1 MPRDYYEILGVPRS
15 ASEEEIKTA
24 HRKLVRKLH
33 PDVNKAADASAK
45 FAEVQE
51 AYDVLSD
58 GSKRKAYDQFG
69 HAGVAAGGA
78 TGGPRRGE
86 GGAGASWGEVD
97 PETFESIFGDLFG
110 GGRGGRG
117 PRGPRAAGRGDRG
130 MPPMPGEDLDVEIT
144 VPFSTAASGGTQ
156 GIGYTG
162 PDGVRESVDLK
173 IPKGFPDGGR
183 LRIKDK
189 GQAGQFGGPPGDLIV
204 TVKIA
209 PHPWFT
215 RDGLDLN
222 IEVPITF
229 VEATLGT
236 TVELPL
242 LEGTVKLKVP
252 PGTASGSK
260 LRAKGKGIVNAAGEA
275 GDYYA
280 SLKVVSDAK
289 NLDDDDRAALARLG
303 EKLPDPRAATAWGR
317 DLSRS

>member
-15 ASEEEIKTA
+15 ASDEDIKSA

-33 PDVNKAADASAK
+33 PDVNKAPDASAK

-58 GSKRKAYDQFG
+58 TAKRQAYDQYG
-69 HAGVAAGGA
+69 HAGVGPGA
-78 TGGPRRGE
+78 TGGGGRRGT
-86 GGAGASWGEVD
+86 GAGPASWGEVD
-97 PETFESIFGDLFG
+97 PESFESIFGDLFG

-117 PRGPRAAGRGDRG
+117 ARGPRAPRGDRG
-130 MPPMPGEDLDVEIT
+130 MPPMPGEDLEMEIT
-144 VPFSTAASGGTQ
+144 VPFSTAAAGGTQ

-162 PDGVRESVDLK
+162 PSGVRETVDLK

-183 LRIKDK
+183 MRIKDK
-189 GQAGQFGGPPGDLIV
+189 GEAGSFGGPPGDLIV

-215 RDGLDLN
+215 RDGLDLS

-252 PGTASGSK
+252 AGTASGSR

-280 SLKVVSDAK
+280 ALKVVADAST
-289 NLDDDDRAALARLG
+289 LGDEDRAALARMG
-303 EKLPDPRAATAWGR
+303 ERLPDPRAATPWGR
-317 DLSRS
+317 DLTRS

>member
-15 ASEEEIKTA
+15 ASEEDIKSA

-33 PDVNKAADASAK
+33 PDVNKAPDASAK

-58 GSKRKAYDQFG
+58 AAKRQAYDQHG
-69 HAGVAAGGA
+69 HAGVGPGAAGG
-78 TGGPRRGE
+78 GRRGPT
-86 GGAGASWGEVD
+86 AGPAGWGEVD
-97 PETFESIFGDLFG
+97 SESFESIFGDLFG

-117 PRGPRAAGRGDRG
+117 PRGPRSPRGDRG
-130 MPPMPGEDLDVEIT
+130 MPPMPGEDLEKEIS
-144 VPFSTAASGGTQ
+144 VPFWTVATGGTHE
-156 GIGYTG
+156 IVYTAPSG
-162 PDGVRESVDLK
+162 ARETVDLK

-183 LRIKDK
+183 MRIKDK
-189 GQAGQFGGPPGDLIV
+189 GEAGAFGGPPGDLIV
-204 TVKIA
+204 TVRIA

-215 RDGLDLN
+215 RDGLDLS

-229 VEATLGT
+229 VEATLGA

-252 PGTASGSK
+252 PGTASGSR

-280 SLKVVSDAK
+280 VLKVVADASA
-289 NLDDDDRAALARLG
+289 LDDEDRAALARMA
-303 EKLPDPRAATAWGR
+303 ERLPDPRAATPWGR
-317 DLSRS
+317 DLKRP

>member
-15 ASEEEIKTA
+15 ASDEDIKSA

-33 PDVNKAADASAK
+33 PDVNKAPDASAK

-58 GSKRKAYDQFG
+58 TSKRQAYDQYG
-69 HAGVAAGGA
+69 HAGVGPGA
-78 TGGPRRGE
+78 TGGGGRRG
-86 GGAGASWGEVD
+86 AGTGPASWGEVD
-97 PETFESIFGDLFG
+97 PESFDSIFGDLFG

-117 PRGPRAAGRGDRG
+117 TRGPRAPRGDRG
-130 MPPMPGEDLDVEIT
+130 MPPMPGEDLEMEIT
-144 VPFSTAASGGTQ
+144 VPFSTAAAGGTQ

-162 PDGVRESVDLK
+162 PSGVRETVDLK

-183 LRIKDK
+183 MRIKDK
-189 GQAGQFGGPPGDLIV
+189 GEAGSFGGPPGDLIV

-215 RDGLDLN
+215 RDGLDLS

-252 PGTASGSK
+252 PGTASGSR

-280 SLKVVSDAK
+280 VLKVVADAST
-289 NLDDDDRAALARLG
+289 LAEEDRAALARMG
-303 EKLPDPRAATAWGR
+303 ERLPDPRAATPWGR
-317 DLSRS
+317 DLTRS

>member
-1 MPRDYYEILGVPRS
+1 MPRDYYEILGVSRS
-15 ASEEEIKTA
+15 ASEDEIKSA

-33 PDVNKAADASAK
+33 PDVNKEADASAK

-58 GSKRKAYDQFG
+58 AAKRKTYDQYG
-69 HAGVAAGGA
+69 HAGVSAGGP
-78 TGGPRRGE
+78 GGGGSRRGE
-86 GGAGASWGEVD
+86 SGASWGEVD
-97 PETFESIFGDLFG
+97 SESFESIFGDLFG

-117 PRGPRAAGRGDRG
+117 PRGPRVARGDRG
-130 MPPMPGEDLDVEIT
+130 MPPMPGEDLDLEIT
-144 VPFSTAASGGTQ
+144 VPFSTAAVGGTQ

-162 PDGVRESVDLK
+162 PNGVRETLDLK

-189 GQAGQFGGPPGDLIV
+189 GQGGQFGGPPGDLIV

-215 RDGLDLN
+215 RDGLDLS

-229 VEATLGT
+229 VEAAVGT
-236 TVELPL
+236 AVELPL

-252 PGTASGSK
+252 PGTSSGAR
-260 LRAKGKGIVNAAGEA
+260 LRAKGKGIANAAGEA

-280 SLKVVSDAK
+280 VLKVVSDVKA
-289 NLDDDDRAALARLG
+289 LDDDDRAALNRMG
-303 EKLPDPRAATAWGR
+303 RKLPDPRAATAWGR
-317 DLSRS
+317 DLPRS